1 MPKAPGQLT
10 ISFLAGLDAEG
21 PGLSPKEREE
31 FAAKLR
37 EEAGALARLAPT
49 DVDRLL
55 GYIGTSLQR
64 PLANVLEEVWKQR
77 KELHDAAGRGGTDG
91 DEDAARVSLVEHEMT
106 WTTQPSVTVVWNG
119 QRLPAVTFD
128 VEVKLELEGVT
139 LVIKKAHIT
148 QIETGTVMATIS
160 VSYRSFPLMAPRTKK
175 VDLPGE
181 LTLPDGGLDLGP
193 SASMREG
200 ILSRGA
206 AL

>member
-1 MPKAPGQLT
+1 MPEAPRQLT
-10 ISFLAGLDAEG
+10 ISFLAGLHAEG
-21 PGLSPKEREE
+21 PGLSKKERDE
-31 FAAKLR
+31 FAVKLR
-37 EEAGALARLAPT
+37 EEAGALARLAPA

-55 GYIGTSLQR
+55 GYIGTSLQK

-77 KELHDAAGRGGTDG
+77 KELRDAAKGGSDG
-91 DEDAARVSLVEHEMT
+91 DESVARVSLVEHEMT

-128 VEVKLELEGVT
+128 VNVKLELEGVT

-148 QIETGTVMATIS
+148 QIEAGALTATIS

-181 LTLPDGGLDLGP
+181 LTLPDGGLDLSP
-193 SASMREG
+193 SASRREG
-200 ILSRGA
+200 TLSRGA